1 MNEAVV
7 QVPSSILRALVG
19 LSVVGILAAGYNLG
33 QRAEARAS
41 KKQ

>member
-19 LSVVGILAAGYNLG
+19 LSVVGILAVGYNLG
-33 QRAEARAS
+33 ARA
-41 KKQ
+41 KAREQWKH

>member
-7 QVPSSILRALVG
+7 QVPSSVLRALVG
-19 LSVVGILAAGYNLG
+19 LSVIGILSVGYNLG
-33 QRAEARAS
+33 QRAEARLN